1 MTRFCCVLLLLA
13 FALPAKAYELFVVQ
27 AVSATKKTFVTRN
40 GQRQGV
46 VQNMTATFTADDVA
60 LIAKAKTVTSQFTQ
74 WEVVNPE
81 AQVPFSTGTIV
92 TYHPAQEYLW
102 SLNPEE
108 ARRRYITEARPE
120 SQRSW
125 LMKGATTRG
134 LTESVSGTTAETTS
148 RGGVALD
155 VLFEY
160 LFHPNFAWDLGL
172 RYEREIVNLPGGS
185 LITQRAMLVADVLY
199 YLNAIESFYDARFYL
214 GLGFGVGQSST
225 SADGKIQ
232 SGQALLLPAAK
243 LGVSLPVN
251 KKWDFL
257 LESAFETLKTDE
269 RLENKSR
276 QATNQTNFRLGV
288 GLRKSF

>member
-1 MTRFCCVLLLLA
+1 MTRFSCVLLLIA
-13 FALPAKAYELFVVQ
+13 FSLPAKAYELFVIQ

-148 RGGVALD
+148 RGGVAMD

-160 LFHPNFAWDLGL
+160 LFHPNFAWDVGL

-269 RLENKSR
+269 RLENKTR